1 MKNNLYS
8 PLIPVAFNL
17 EQRIINLLMFRANF
31 LKDTG
36 LLSGKMGIVLFFAS
50 YHRLC
55 LESIYETIADELM
68 EQVIEAVHKELPIG
82 LGSGLSGIGWGIE
95 FLIQNGL
102 LEGDSVEI
110 CEEIDRKIMER
121 DPRRITDFSLE
132 TGLEGILHYVL
143 AHINGT
149 IKGHLAMPFDKTY
162 LFDLYSTLDSLSGKE
177 GMNEDLVHLID
188 EYVQFYEGRKSI
200 SYKPAITSFIGLS
213 DVDENKITTYPIGIK
228 DGLTG
233 FLFKSFIE
241 RMDMNILTDRG
252 VVQRIAQNKLVI

>member
-1 MKNNLYS
+1 MKNNLYLPS
-8 PLIPVAFNL
+8 RPVTFNL

-31 LKDTG
+31 LKDNG

-68 EQVIEAVHKELPIG
+68 EQVIEAVHKELPVG

-102 LEGDSVEI
+102 LEGDSIEI
-110 CEEIDRKIMER
+110 CEEIDHKIMER

-143 AHINGT
+143 AHINGA
-149 IKGHLAMPFDKTY
+149 IKGHLAMPFDQTY
-162 LFDLYSTLDSLSGKE
+162 LFDLYSTLNSLSGKE
-177 GMNEDLVHLID
+177 DMNESLIYLMD
-188 EYVQFYEGRKSI
+188 EYVQFYEGSKSI
-200 SYKPAITSFIGLS
+200 SYNPTIISFISLS
-213 DVDENKITTYPIGIK
+213 NVDEKKLTTYPIGIK
-228 DGLTG
+228 DGLVG
-233 FLFKSFIE
+233 FLFKSLME
-241 RMDMNILTDRG
+241 RG
-252 VVQRIAQNKLVI
+252 VLSCVAQNNW